1 MPSILAVAESNT
13 PLLEVRDLQVRFPK
27 ASGEFSLAVSNLS
40 FEIAAGERFALV
52 GESGSGKTVS
62 ALSLL
67 QLLPEAQ
74 TSGEIRF
81 RGEPLMQ
88 ASPQRLR
95 GLRGKDIAMV
105 FQEPMTALNPLLT
118 IGRQIGEVLE
128 THEGIGQGLG
138 ERAAVDLLERVGID
152 EPDRRATAYPHQLS
166 GGQRQR
172 ALIAMALACKPALL
186 IADEPTTAL
195 DMTLRQ
201 QVLDLLASLQAETGM
216 AILLITHDLPMVK
229 RFAERVGVMQAGQL
243 VEMGKAEEILERPTH
258 PYTRSLVD
266 AQPRQLVGSP
276 GPRNVTLEVRRLQCE
291 FTWTSGF
298 LKTRK
303 HIAVRKESFVANLGE
318 TLGIVGESGSGKTT
332 LGLAL
337 LRLASAQVSGEVR
350 FDGVDLLKLSRSA
363 MRSKRRQMQVV
374 FQDPFSALSP
384 RMTVGQILQEGL
396 RLHFPLL
403 SKAERLERCEK
414 ILEEVGLPVDSL
426 NRYPHE
432 FSGGQRQRIAIA
444 RAVVVEP
451 DLLLL
456 DEPTSALDLSIQKQ
470 ILELLVRL
478 QQDKGL
484 TYIFISHDLSVIR
497 AIAHRTLVMRHGS
510 IVEFGATQDVLG
522 QPKNEYTQE
531 LLDAAFPEERMR
543 LAAELERNRA
553 IDRQTLSRILS

>member
-1 MPSILAVAESNT
+1 
-13 PLLEVRDLQVRFPK
+13 
-27 ASGEFSLAVSNLS
+27 
-40 FEIAAGERFALV
+40 
-52 GESGSGKTVS
+52 
-62 ALSLL
+62 
-67 QLLPEAQ
+67 
-74 TSGEIRF
+74 
-81 RGEPLMQ
+81 MQ
-88 ASPQRLR
+88 ASAQRLR

-128 THEGIGQGLG
+128 THEGMGQGLA
-138 ERAAVDLLERVGID
+138 ERAAVDLLDRVGID

-243 VEMGKAEEILERPTH
+243 VEMGKAEEILERPNH

-276 GPRNVTLEVRRLQCE
+276 GPRNVTLEVRRLQCA
-291 FTWTSGF
+291 FTWSAGF

-350 FDGVDLLKLSRSA
+350 FDGIDLLKLSRSA

-403 SKAERLERCEK
+403 SKGERLERCEK

-478 QQDKGL
+478 QQTKGL

-543 LAAELERNRA
+543 RAAELERNRA
-553 IDRQTLSRILS
+553 IDRQALNRILS